1 MENSCRYPEQSPLWY
16 TTSDHNLVISTIDH
30 LNEHGRSITSACQ
43 YIVSRLNT
51 ALHLECGGD
60 LLDSSCTSDEPN
72 NFSADD
78 EDDLLSDEEYFEDNM
93 DCADDPPSQ
102 SDELHPSA
110 QSRKMCVLFS
120 VIILLS
126 YTTRPHVIP
135 GLRPGAKR
143 RVLYETIILFGC
155 LRIDTEIPT
164 QEIELLTLHT
174 VLLTILL
181 SQGLVYG
188 SVQATD
194 RIMKELKLIYKSA
207 SYKTGVYSVNVTDDS
222 LYKWDV
228 YLKKVDP
235 DSPLMGDIAK
245 LPAESQHIHLGI
257 IFADD
262 FPFAPPF
269 VRVIRPLITGGYVL
283 SGGAICMEV
292 LTKQGW
298 SSAYSIESL
307 ILQISATLVKGK
319 ARIKTA
325 QNHQPYTFELALH
338 TFKALSENHQQNE
351 LWGYHG
357 NCAVGIGR
365 YLIHPAG
372 CCSSAVG
379 LVGRYQPRYT
389 FSA

>member
-1 MENSCRYPEQSPLWY
+1 MQSLRNEIDEICDRLTKCTENGRVRVVSKNVDEVILELVDDHNNQHSVTCNVYEGYPEQSPLWY

-60 LLDSSCTSDEPN
+60 LLDSSCTSDETN

-78 EDDLLSDEEYFEDNM
+78 EDDLLSDEEYFEDTM
-93 DCADDPPSQ
+93 DCADDPASQ
-102 SDELHPSA
+102 SDELQMAAEQLSA
-110 QSRKMCVLFS
+110 LEKLKKSIRS
-120 VIILLS
+120 V
-126 YTTRPHVIP
+126 
-135 GLRPGAKR
+135 
-143 RVLYETIILFGC
+143 E
-155 LRIDTEIPT
+155 EN
-164 QEIELLTLHT
+164 
-174 VLLTILL
+174 
-181 SQGLVYG
+181 GLVYG

-338 TFKALSENHQQNE
+338 TFKALSENHQQNGWVTPPQAE
-351 LWGYHG
+351 G
-357 NCAVGIGR
+357 
-365 YLIHPAG
+365 
-372 CCSSAVG
+372 
-379 LVGRYQPRYT
+379 
-389 FSA
+389 